1 MDMQEL
7 AKILKQELPGFKV
20 QHNRPGGILE
30 GSLSFLGVTDIY
42 IFRVILWDDADDF
55 VDISYLDPT
64 NIDTGKA
71 TLRKLNGIHKQ
82 EVIDFMRE
90 QYDGWNKIKKYI
102 DAFNLE
108 YITSTLTNLGFIWSI
123 FEDHLSE
130 SADAYIRGHLEI
142 SQSDVTVDIRI
153 PRESPTGEFYLC
165 HGTIESDSHKRHT
178 IYDTSL
184 DRLLDKLME

>member
-20 QHNRPGGILE
+20 QNNRSSGILE
-30 GSLSFLGVTDIY
+30 GSLSFSGVTDIY
-42 IFRVILWDDADDF
+42 IFRVIPWDYTNEF
-55 VDISYLDPT
+55 MDISYLDPT

-71 TLRKLNGIHKQ
+71 TLKKLDGIRKQ

-123 FEDHLSE
+123 FEGLAE

-142 SQSDVTVDIRI
+142 SQSDVTIDIRI

-184 DRLLDKLME
+184 DKLLDKLME

>member
-1 MDMQEL
+1 MQEL

-20 QHNRPGGILE
+20 QNNRSSGILE
-30 GSLSFLGVTDIY
+30 GSLSFSGVTDIY
-42 IFRVILWDDADDF
+42 IFRVIPWDYTNEF
-55 VDISYLDPT
+55 MDISYLDPT

-71 TLRKLNGIHKQ
+71 TLKKLDGIRKQ

-102 DAFNLE
+102 DALNLD
-108 YITSTLTNLGFIWSI
+108 YITSTLTDLGFIWSI
-123 FEDHLSE
+123 FEGLAE

-142 SQSDVTVDIRI
+142 SQSDVTIDIRI